1 MKETETK
8 EEIVKNT
15 LKIDELGRI
24 LIPKMVRDMLNL
36 STGEVSFYV
45 DTNKGSITLYNRQY
59 YGIKTA
65 IETRLKNKGIG
76 GSERNFLEKLLKN
89 YDLWVIS

>member
-1 MKETETK
+1 MEEKEIK
-8 EEIVKNT
+8 EEVIKNT

-24 LIPKMVRDMLNL
+24 LIPKMVRDMLNI

-89 YDLWVIS
+89 YDL

>member
-1 MKETETK
+1 MEEKEIK

-24 LIPKMVRDMLNL
+24 LIPKMVRDMLNI

-45 DTNKGSITLYNRQY
+45 DTNKGTITLYNRQY

-76 GSERNFLEKLLKN
+76 GSERSFLEKLLKN
-89 YDLWVIS
+89 YDL

>member
-1 MKETETK
+1 MEEKEVK

-15 LKIDELGRI
+15 LKIDEVGRI
-24 LIPKMVRDMLNL
+24 VIPKAIRDILNI
-36 STGEVSFYV
+36 SSGEISFYV
-45 DTNKGSITLYNRQY
+45 DTNKGTITLYNRQY

-89 YDLWVIS
+89 YDM

>member
-1 MKETETK
+1 MDTNEIK
-8 EEIVKNT
+8 EEVIKNT

-24 LIPKMVRDMLNL
+24 LIPKMVRDMLNI

-45 DTNKGSITLYNRQY
+45 DTNKGTITLYNRQY

-89 YDLWVIS
+89 YDL

>member
-1 MKETETK
+1 MDIK
-8 EEIVKNT
+8 EEVIKNT
-15 LKIDELGRI
+15 LKIDEVGRI
-24 LIPKMVRDMLNL
+24 VIPKAIRDILNI
-36 STGEVSFYV
+36 SSGEISFCI
-45 DTNKGSITLYNRQY
+45 DMNKGTITLYNRQY

-89 YDLWVIS
+89 YDL

>member
-1 MKETETK
+1 MDTNEIK
-8 EEIVKNT
+8 EEVIKNT
-15 LKIDELGRI
+15 LKIDEIGRI
-24 LIPKMVRDMLNL
+24 VIPKAVRDMLHI
-36 STGEVSFYV
+36 SSGEISFYV
-45 DTNKGSITLYNRQY
+45 DTNKGTITLYNRQY

-89 YDLWVIS
+89 YDL

>member
-1 MKETETK
+1 MNTNEIK
-8 EEIVKNT
+8 EEVIKNT

-24 LIPKMVRDMLNL
+24 LIPKMVRDMLNI
-36 STGEVSFYV
+36 STGEVPFYV
-45 DTNKGSITLYNRQY
+45 DTNKGTIPLYNRQY

-65 IETRLKNKGIG
+65 IETRLKNNGIG

-89 YDLWVIS
+89 YDL

>member
-1 MKETETK
+1 MEEKEIK
-8 EEIVKNT
+8 EEVIKNT

-24 LIPKMVRDMLNL
+24 LIPKMVRDMLNI

-45 DTNKGSITLYNRQY
+45 DTNKGTITLYNRQY

-89 YDLWVIS
+89 YDL

>member
-1 MKETETK
+1 MEDKEIK
-8 EEIVKNT
+8 EEVIKNT

-24 LIPKMVRDMLNL
+24 LIPKMVRDMLNI

-45 DTNKGSITLYNRQY
+45 DTNKGTITLYNRQY

-89 YDLWVIS
+89 YDL

>member
-1 MKETETK
+1 MNTTEVK

-24 LIPKMVRDMLNL
+24 LIPKMVRDMLNI

-45 DTNKGSITLYNRQY
+45 DTNKGTITLYNRQY

-89 YDLWVIS
+89 YDFWVIS

>member
-1 MKETETK
+1 MEEKEIK

-24 LIPKMVRDMLNL
+24 LIPKMVRDMLNI

-89 YDLWVIS
+89 YDL

>member
-1 MKETETK
+1 MEEKEIK
-8 EEIVKNT
+8 EEVIKNT

-24 LIPKMVRDMLNL
+24 LIPKMVRDMLNI

-89 YDLWVIS
+89 YDI

>member
-1 MKETETK
+1 MEEKEVK

-24 LIPKMVRDMLNL
+24 LIPKMVRDMLNI

-45 DTNKGSITLYNRQY
+45 DTNKGTITLYNRQY

-89 YDLWVIS
+89 YDL

>member
-1 MKETETK
+1 MEEKEIK

-24 LIPKMVRDMLNL
+24 LIPKMVRDMLNI
-36 STGEVSFYV
+36 SSGEVSFYV
-45 DTNKGSITLYNRQY
+45 DTNKGTLTLYNRQY

-89 YDLWVIS
+89 YDL

>member
-1 MKETETK
+1 MDINETK
-8 EEIVKNT
+8 EEVIKNT

-24 LIPKMVRDMLNL
+24 LIPKMVRDMLNI

-45 DTNKGSITLYNRQY
+45 DTNKGTITLYNRQY

-89 YDLWVIS
+89 YDL

>member
-1 MKETETK
+1 MNTNEIK
-8 EEIVKNT
+8 EEVIKNT

-24 LIPKMVRDMLNL
+24 LIPKMVRDMLNI

-45 DTNKGSITLYNRQY
+45 DTNKGTITLYNRQY

-89 YDLWVIS
+89 YDL

>member
-1 MKETETK
+1 MEEKEIK

-24 LIPKMVRDMLNL
+24 LIPKMVRDMLNI

-45 DTNKGSITLYNRQY
+45 DTNKGTITLYNRQY

-89 YDLWVIS
+89 YDF

>member
-1 MKETETK
+1 MDIK
-8 EEIVKNT
+8 EEVIKNT
-15 LKIDELGRI
+15 LKIDEVGRI
-24 LIPKMVRDMLNL
+24 VIPKAIRDILNI
-36 STGEVSFYV
+36 SSGEISFCI
-45 DTNKGSITLYNRQY
+45 DTNKGTITLYNRQY

-89 YDLWVIS
+89 YDL

>member
-1 MKETETK
+1 MNTNEVK
-8 EEIVKNT
+8 EEVIKNT

-24 LIPKMVRDMLNL
+24 LIPKMVRDMLNI

-45 DTNKGSITLYNRQY
+45 DTNKGTITLYNRQY

-89 YDLWVIS
+89 YDL

>member
-1 MKETETK
+1 MDINETK
-8 EEIVKNT
+8 EEVIKNT

-24 LIPKMVRDMLNL
+24 LIPKMVRDMLNI
-36 STGEVSFYV
+36 STGEVSFHV
-45 DTNKGSITLYNRQY
+45 DTNKGTITLYNRQY

-89 YDLWVIS
+89 YDL

>member
-1 MKETETK
+1 MEENEVK
-8 EEIVKNT
+8 EEVIKNT

-24 LIPKMVRDMLNL
+24 LIPKMVRDMLNI

-45 DTNKGSITLYNRQY
+45 DTNKGTITLYNRQY

-89 YDLWVIS
+89 YDF

>member
-1 MKETETK
+1 MDTTETK

-45 DTNKGSITLYNRQY
+45 DTNKGTITLYNRQY

-65 IETRLKNKGIG
+65 IETRLKNKGIS
-76 GSERNFLEKLLKN
+76 GSERSFLEKLLKN
-89 YDLWVIS
+89 YDL

>member
-1 MKETETK
+1 MNTNEIK
-8 EEIVKNT
+8 EEVIKNT
-15 LKIDELGRI
+15 IKIDELGRI
-24 LIPKMVRDMLNL
+24 LIPKMVRDILNI

-45 DTNKGSITLYNRQY
+45 DTNKGTITLYNRQY

-89 YDLWVIS
+89 YDL

>member
-1 MKETETK
+1 MEEKEIK

-24 LIPKMVRDMLNL
+24 LIPKMVRDMLNI

-45 DTNKGSITLYNRQY
+45 DTNKGTITLYNRQY

-89 YDLWVIS
+89 YDL

>member
-1 MKETETK
+1 MNINETK

-24 LIPKMVRDMLNL
+24 LIHKMVRDMLNI

-45 DTNKGSITLYNRQY
+45 DTNKGTITLYNRQY

-89 YDLWVIS
+89 YDF

>member
-1 MKETETK
+1 MDTNEIK
-8 EEIVKNT
+8 EEVIKNT

-24 LIPKMVRDMLNL
+24 LIPKMVRDILNI

-45 DTNKGSITLYNRQY
+45 DTNKGTITLYNRQY

-89 YDLWVIS
+89 YDL